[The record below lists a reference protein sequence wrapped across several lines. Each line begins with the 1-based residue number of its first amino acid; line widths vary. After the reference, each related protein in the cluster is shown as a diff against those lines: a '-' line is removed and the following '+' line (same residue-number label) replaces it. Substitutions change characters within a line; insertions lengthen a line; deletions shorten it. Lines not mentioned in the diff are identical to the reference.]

1 MYLKSRKKVVPFQK
15 QTTTLEDKFENYAM
29 HISES
34 ER

>member
-1 MYLKSRKKVVPFQK
+1 MYSKSWNKVVPFQK

-29 HISES
+29 RISES